1 VKLCKIVKLNL
12 RRKVRDWFKKLQLV
26 FANWNEMKTNM
37 RRKFGVVDLD
47 ELRVK
52 MDSIEQEPMQ
62 QVHLYFDKLDKLFKR
77 GKIKDDEQKRLFLV
91 HL

>member
-1 VKLCKIVKLNL
+1 MKLCKIVKLNL

-26 FANWNEMKTNM
+26 LANWNEMKTNM

>member
-1 VKLCKIVKLNL
+1 MKLCKIVKLNL